1 MGYGSIH
8 SMNQRIKENQ
18 KKLKKNGMF
27 NRDKK
32 LSDTMG
38 KETVTGKTKIS
49 NKEASEELLNE
60 IQKKKKSEK
69 SRMLIYLLLSLGIAT
84 FLVLWFFSKE
94 VFN

>member
-1 MGYGSIH
+1 MGYGSMH

-38 KETVTGKTKIS
+38 KETVSSKTKIS
-49 NKEASEELLNE
+49 DKDASDELLNE
-60 IQKKKKSEK
+60 IQKKKKAEK
-69 SRMLIYLLLSLGIAT
+69 RRMLVYLLLSLGIAT
-84 FLVLWFFSKE
+84 FMVLWFFNKE
-94 VFN
+94 VFH

>member
-1 MGYGSIH
+1 MGYGSMH

>member
-1 MGYGSIH
+1 MGYGSMH

-38 KETVTGKTKIS
+38 KETVSGKTKIS
-49 NKEASEELLNE
+49 DKDASDELLNE
-60 IQKKKKSEK
+60 IQKKKKAEK
-69 SRMLIYLLLSLGIAT
+69 RRMLVYLLLSLGIAT
-84 FLVLWFFSKE
+84 FMVLWFFNKE
-94 VFN
+94 VFH